1 MQTEDKS
8 MSINEATPQDWN
20 RANIATD
27 DHALNRYSF
36 PGKDRSSNTQVQHI
50 IPFKLPVDAQKRKS
64 IPVYSGFFA
73 YFPRAIAAVAE
84 VSLAGGIQ
92 HGQTRETLHWDRPL
106 SGDEL
111 DAMMRHMIDGD
122 WEQVAWRA
130 MAHLEKHLEKQEL

>member
-1 MQTEDKS
+1 MLMK
-8 MSINEATPQDWN
+8 N
-20 RANIATD
+20 
-27 DHALNRYSF
+27 
-36 PGKDRSSNTQVQHI
+36 KDVTTKWKRLQEECTAIETNKAAAEQSQSVQHI
-50 IPFKLPVDAQKRKS
+50 VPFKLPVNAQQRKN

-73 YFPRAIAAVAE
+73 YFPRAIAAVAQ

-130 MAHLEKHLEKQEL
+130 MAHLEKHLERKE

>member
-1 MQTEDKS
+1 MINNDPTE
-8 MSINEATPQDWN
+8 NWRRLQEECPAVE
-20 RANIATD
+20 
-27 DHALNRYSF
+27 
-36 PGKDRSSNTQVQHI
+36 GKETAAEQGQSVQHI
-50 IPFKLPVDAQKRKS
+50 VPFKLPVNAQQRKN

-73 YFPRAIAAVAE
+73 YFPRAIAAVAQ
-84 VSLAGGIQ
+84 VSLEGGIQ

-130 MAHLEKHLEKQEL
+130 MAHLEKHLERKEVAA